1 MDERSLTQGRI
12 QTRFGKHFP
21 AVSQVIL
28 SLNKVKPIVDI
39 TDQLSETKLQDCKA
53 FYYSQSLP
61 AHFLKK
67 LISSST
73 SQLTVTEHQVK
84 IWFQNRVLRYLFVFY
99 FLNLYSFCA
108 HFIVLMEDQ
117 FECYYMVCTLKVV
130 EAYVK

>member
-1 MDERSLTQGRI
+1 MEISGKGAATVNKLCVLARLVGPTSRVMDERSLTQGRI

-61 AHFLKK
+61 APFLKK

-99 FLNLYSFCA
+99 FLN
-108 HFIVLMEDQ
+108 
-117 FECYYMVCTLKVV
+117 
-130 EAYVK
+130 